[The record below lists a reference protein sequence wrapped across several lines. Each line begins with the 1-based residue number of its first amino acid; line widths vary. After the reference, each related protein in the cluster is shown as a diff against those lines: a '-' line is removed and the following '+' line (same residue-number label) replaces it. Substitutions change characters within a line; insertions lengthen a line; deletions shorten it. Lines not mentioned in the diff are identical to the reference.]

1 LKDIS
6 YEKYEEED
14 FLQLARF
21 ALYSYCHEN
30 KQARDKVRARKP
42 LMFEPPCSIFF
53 QLEIVL
59 NWVFIVREN
68 SRV

>member
-30 KQARDKVRARKP
+30 KQARDKVRA
-42 LMFEPPCSIFF
+42 
-53 QLEIVL
+53 
-59 NWVFIVREN
+59 
-68 SRV
+68 

>member
-1 LKDIS
+1 MKNMKKKIFYNLQGLLSIAIAMRIS
-6 YEKYEEED
+6 KPGI
-14 FLQLARF
+14 RF
-21 ALYSYCHEN
+21 GH
-30 KQARDKVRARKP
+30 RKP
-42 LMFEPPCSIFF
+42 LMFETPCSIFF